1 MVSPVRSG
9 DGGAAPVR
17 APLISDLVKERVAK
31 IALIAFI
38 SLAAFAILPA
48 EAAFGI
54 TAVAILIGVIS
65 LTDCVIIPVERRP
78 FPFFGFWPSF
88 FRLPSPAPVHTTLR
102 DFGAYPTHRAVPQSR
117 PTAHVAGLP
126 VAQPGDRVVVGSQLP
141 GARAVFPSTPADVP
155 HPPGGPAPLG
165 ARRAPVGRRPE

>member
-1 MVSPVRSG
+1 MVSPVRPG

-48 EAAFGI
+48 EAAIGI

-102 DFGAYPTHRAVPQSR
+102 AYGPYPTAPRASFSPSAVV
-117 PTAHVAGLP
+117 HGVP
-126 VAQPGDRVVVGSQLP
+126 VAQPGPRVVVGSGLP
-141 GARAVFPSTPADVP
+141 GARAVYPPEPAAAP
-155 HPPGGPAPLG
+155 RPPGGPAPFG
-165 ARRAPVGRRPE
+165 TRRVPVGGGHQ